1 VLEHHDEAA
10 ADATDAHELPTNDSA
25 FSKPRRLTR
34 IAWAGA
40 LGAHPLRSTRLDA
53 PEHGWIGCR
62 WRTVRVERIG
72 ECAHCVGRC
81 VDRLALRW

>member
-25 FSKPRRLTR
+25 FSKPRRLAR

-40 LGAHPLRSTRLDA
+40 LAQHPLRSTRLDA
-53 PEHGWIGCR
+53 PNTAGSDAASAQPGSRGSVSVLIGLVGVWIAL
-62 WRTVRVERIG
+62 V
-72 ECAHCVGRC
+72 
-81 VDRLALRW
+81 LRW